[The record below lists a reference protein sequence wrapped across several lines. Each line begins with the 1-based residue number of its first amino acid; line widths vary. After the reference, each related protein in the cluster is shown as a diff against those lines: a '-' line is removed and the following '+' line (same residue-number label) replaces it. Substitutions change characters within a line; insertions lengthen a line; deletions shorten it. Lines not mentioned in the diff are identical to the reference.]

1 MDIAAYISSGI
12 IESYVLG
19 LASEEE
25 VSILNCIRKNNVE
38 VEQAI
43 AEAEKALEGLADI
56 QAMAM
61 PDTLKQDIWNRLEA
75 ENLVLKDDQSDG
87 LPTEGAIS
95 PDAVVQAPILNTQE
109 VPKRIVPAR
118 SYGWAIAA
126 SILFVLSV
134 SANLFFYQQQ
144 KENKEMLV
152 QANTTLD
159 TQNSTLAILQYKW
172 SLVQNPA
179 VKTIALKG
187 VENKPDLHALVFW
200 DQTSKAVYLSL
211 EQMPAAPK
219 GKQYQ
224 LWAMVDGQP
233 VSAGVFP
240 LNAKEAMAS
249 KMLDVSKA
257 QAFAITL
264 EDEGGKP
271 VPTLTELCV
280 MGSI

>member
-38 VEQAI
+38 VERAI

-56 QAMAM
+56 QAMTM
-61 PDTLKQDIWNRLEA
+61 PDTLRQDIWNRLEA

-264 EDEGGKP
+264 EDEGGRP

>member
-38 VEQAI
+38 VERAI

-264 EDEGGKP
+264 EDEGGRP